1 MTEAVTDALG
11 ILTDITTGVDFD
23 LPDVDLSD
31 PVYALPNAG
40 GIDSPVARIDNEDLT
55 TKSVTGTGTFDVL
68 MAALRVHLQKEF
80 EANRL
85 TGEQYAKVYTA
96 LTEGAMAQAVQFLL
110 AREQNYWQAV
120 TAQQQALTA
129 QVALV
134 TSRVQLAAAKIELE
148 SLKMQANTNKAN
160 YALTVMKLATENVAN
175 DTAQY
180 QLDNLLP
187 EQKNQILA
195 TISKLTVETDVAT
208 KQGEQIEA
216 QTLGITK
223 DNEVKNFNLTE
234 ILPEQKNQLLAAIT
248 KTTAET
254 AVVNKQGSQLDA
266 QTIGVEKDN
275 ATKDYNLTYILPEQK
290 KLVQEQMESVR
301 AQTMDT
307 RSDGVTSVTGIM
319 GKQKDLY
326 AQQITSYVR
335 DAEIKAAKIF
345 SDAWITMKTIDEGL
359 LPPENFNNASLNAIL
374 ATLKTNNELTS

>member
-23 LPDVDLSD
+23 IPSVDLSD
-31 PVYALPNAG
+31 PIYDLPVPGDIG
-40 GIDSPVARIDNEDLT
+40 GVIARIENSDLT
-55 TKSVTGTGTFDVL
+55 TKSLTGTGTFDVL

-80 EANRL
+80 ESNRL

-110 AREQNYWQAV
+110 ARDQSYWQAV
-120 TAQQQALTA
+120 MAQQQALAA

-134 TSRVQLAAAKIELE
+134 TSRVQLASAKVELE

-160 YALTVMKLATENVAN
+160 YALTVLKLATENVAN

-180 QLDNLLP
+180 QLDHL
-187 EQKNQILA
+187 
-195 TISKLTVETDVAT
+195 
-208 KQGEQIEA
+208 
-216 QTLGITK
+216 
-223 DNEVKNFNLTE
+223 
-234 ILPEQKNQLLAAIT
+234 LPEQKNQLLAAIT

-290 KLVQEQMESVR
+290 KLVQEQMESAR
-301 AQTMDT
+301 AQTMNT
-307 RSDGVTSVTGIM
+307 RSDGVTLVQGIM

-326 AQQITSYVR
+326 AQQITSYLR
-335 DAEIKAAKIF
+335 DSEIKAAKIF
-345 SDAWITMKTIDEGL
+345 SDAWITMKTLDEGL
-359 LPPENFNNASLNAIL
+359 LPPDNFANASLNEIL
-374 ATLKTNNELTS
+374 ATLKLNNVLG